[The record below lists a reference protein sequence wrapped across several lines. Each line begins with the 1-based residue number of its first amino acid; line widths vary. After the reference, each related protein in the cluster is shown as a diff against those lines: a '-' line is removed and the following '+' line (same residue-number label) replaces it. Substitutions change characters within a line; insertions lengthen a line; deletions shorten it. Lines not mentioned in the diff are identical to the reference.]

1 MGAKGKNILWTVL
14 SVLLMS
20 ALVLQTASGQ
30 STLSEDQQRILG
42 QLPASQREALLKSM
56 GIDPDQQT
64 DQSLEFPETVVQ
76 EDEELLPEP
85 EERRLEPG
93 DTIIVRL
100 DIPVELEPADRRV
113 LEKLLEE
120 DDRLNALRG
129 AKTYQLNDR
138 GMLVFPGIASIRLAG
153 LSEEEAA
160 SRLIA
165 EEALRIFEADILYL
179 PLAVTGQDALEPF
192 GYLLFKGVPV
202 TFAPAT
208 DIPVPADYVVG
219 PGDEVRVQLF
229 GSVDENYSL
238 VVNRDGSVNFPDIGP
253 VDVAGL
259 SFADMREVLQARVAE
274 QMIGVRA
281 SITLGELRS
290 IRVFVLGDVNRP
302 GSFTVS
308 SLSTMTNALFV
319 SGGVHP
325 IGSLRNVQLKR
336 KGKVV
341 GRLDLYDLML
351 RGDNSNDARLQ
362 PGDVIF
368 IPPIGSTVAIGGSVR
383 RPAIYELRQ
392 EKTLGEVIELAGGFL
407 PTAYPGEVRVE
418 RINDDRRRSVLVVDL
433 ASAQG
438 RATRVMNGDVVQI
451 DSVLSEIDSSVVLS
465 GHVQRPGAFQWYQ
478 GMRLTDVLPSIA
490 HLRPRADSHYLVTT
504 C

>member
-368 IPPIGSTVAIGGSVR
+368 IPPIGSTVG
-383 RPAIYELRQ
+383 
-392 EKTLGEVIELAGGFL
+392 
-407 PTAYPGEVRVE
+407 
-418 RINDDRRRSVLVVDL
+418 
-433 ASAQG
+433 
-438 RATRVMNGDVVQI
+438 
-451 DSVLSEIDSSVVLS
+451 
-465 GHVQRPGAFQWYQ
+465 
-478 GMRLTDVLPSIA
+478 
-490 HLRPRADSHYLVTT
+490 
-504 C
+504 